1 MNCGSGGSRVY
12 IEWKKGSLVRMR
24 RIQGKR
30 TRKKWIVDND
40 TALTTAH
47 ALWRTEI
54 PAANA
59 MTEIL
64 IVSAFSRIGRT
75 KRF

>member
-1 MNCGSGGSRVY
+1 MC
-12 IEWKKGSLVRMR
+12 IEWAKGLLVRMR
-24 RIQGKR
+24 CIQGKR

-40 TALTTAH
+40 TALTTAR

-54 PAANA
+54 PTANA
-59 MTEIL
+59 MTEIAL
-64 IVSAFSRIGRT
+64 VSAVSRSGGT